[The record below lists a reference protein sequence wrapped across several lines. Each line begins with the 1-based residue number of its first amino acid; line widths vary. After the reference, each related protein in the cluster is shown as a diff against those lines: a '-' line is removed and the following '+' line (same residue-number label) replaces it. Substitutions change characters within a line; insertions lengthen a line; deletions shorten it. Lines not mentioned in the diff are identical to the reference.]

1 MQPFYLY
8 FHFIIYK
15 HPIINNLDTD
25 IVIGF
30 HQQTKS

>member
-1 MQPFYLY
+1 MQPCYLC
-8 FHFIIYK
+8 FHFITYK
-15 HPIINNLDTD
+15 HPIINNLDMD